1 MAISSLLASHEG
13 EYSGILKSVVNV
25 IKLFLEENLT
35 SPKLRNLKKF
45 VLMSEPAQKCSNNA
59 IFKKNYSLKLLLL
72 LKWPILAVL
81 AYGEI

>member
-1 MAISSLLASHEG
+1 
-13 EYSGILKSVVNV
+13 
-25 IKLFLEENLT
+25 
-35 SPKLRNLKKF
+35 
-45 VLMSEPAQKCSNNA
+45 MSEPAQKCSNNA